1 MTRMANARL
10 AGFTYLFYIA
20 VGVPMLVLFSRATSG
35 DGMAAKLAS
44 MAQHPGGVRA
54 AAVLGLLG
62 CLCALVL
69 AVTMYAITRD
79 QDRDLAML
87 GLTCRV
93 AEGVIGAA
101 LTPASLGLLSIAMAS
116 GATAPDPTAAQ
127 AIATF
132 VLEQPGPIGGWFFA
146 VGSTLFSWLL
156 LRGRIGR
163 AFRAVRDSEVAA
175 TSSGVPGR
183 PSGICEAHSA
193 CAFSLI
199 ARVMS
204 VATIPGAITLTVM
217 PRDATSRASAFVSP
231 ISPAFDAA

>member
-1 MTRMANARL
+1 MEWLRSWRAWHSIPRAYAPQPFWDCW
-10 AGFTYLFYIA
+10 AG
-20 VGVPMLVLFSRATSG
+20 
-35 DGMAAKLAS
+35 
-44 MAQHPGGVRA
+44 
-54 AAVLGLLG
+54 
-62 CLCALVL
+62 LCALVL

-127 AIATF
+127 AIAAF

-156 LRGRIGR
+156 LPVALAWIG
-163 AFRAVRDSEVAA
+163 VV
-175 TSSGVPGR
+175 
-183 PSGICEAHSA
+183 
-193 CAFSLI
+193 
-199 ARVMS
+199 
-204 VATIPGAITLTVM
+204 
-217 PRDATSRASAFVSP
+217 ASAMS
-231 ISPAFDAA
+231 